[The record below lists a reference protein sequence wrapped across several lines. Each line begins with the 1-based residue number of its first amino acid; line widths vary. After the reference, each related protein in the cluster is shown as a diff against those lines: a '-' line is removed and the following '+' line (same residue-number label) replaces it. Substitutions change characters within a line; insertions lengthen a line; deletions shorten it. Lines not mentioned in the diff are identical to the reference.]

1 MTESKKW
8 YVAYTKLGHERKVTE
23 ILLRQRIEHFCPHNT
38 IHQPW
43 NDHAVRSCL
52 FKSYVFT
59 RILEDE
65 LAKLY
70 HTDGVINVVYRL
82 GQPAVISDGEI
93 ESIRH
98 FVSQYNNI
106 KLERLRLDLKN
117 GQPLTVPLL
126 HNGNGVMSDD
136 HKKRGR
142 LVLSEL
148 GYILFGEEKMV
159 VDEMPEHTTGDH
171 EQYSSHHYPGE
182 TIIHNAGEMMKLL
195 RVKFFHQ

>member
-8 YVAYTKLGHERKVTE
+8 YVAYTKQGHEKKVTE
-23 ILLRQRIEHFCPHNT
+23 ILVRQRVEHFCPHNT

-43 NDHAVRSCL
+43 NDHPVRTCL

-59 RILEDE
+59 RIWENE
-65 LAKLY
+65 IEKIY

-82 GQPAVISDGEI
+82 GQPAVIGDAEI
-93 ESIRH
+93 ESIRQ
-98 FVSQYNNI
+98 FVKQYNNI
-106 KLERLRLDLKN
+106 KLEKLRLDLKN
-117 GQPLTVPLL
+117 GSLLTVPLL
-126 HNGNGVMSDD
+126 HGNGVFHDD
-136 HKKRGR
+136 HKKRSK

-148 GYILFGEEKMV
+148 GYILFGEEKTV
-159 VDEMPEHTTGDH
+159 IDEIPEHTTGDS
-171 EQYSSHHYPGE
+171 EQYSTHHYPG